1 MNPEPK
7 GQGTTTIKETPFSI
21 TFTWKENAVEIS
33 LVDGNDLIKIAMLL
47 SELMKKNGIE
57 NSIKKITKE

>member
-7 GQGTTTIKETPFSI
+7 EQGTTVIKETPFSI
-21 TFTWKENAVEIS
+21 TFTWKENSVEIS